1 MIIMMTDGESD
12 SGGGD
17 GYSCDVIL
25 VTMEMLGAVVDV
37 MVVVVVL
44 VMAMVIWR
52 DVGGGDG
59 TSHDAGDGGD

>member
-1 MIIMMTDGESD
+1 MVIKTDGESD

-25 VTMEMLGAVVDV
+25 VTMEMLGAVADV
-37 MVVVVVL
+37 MVVVMVL

-52 DVGGGDG
+52 DDGCGDG
-59 TSHDAGDGGD
+59 TSHDAGDDGD